1 MQNRLL
7 LADDDLVFRVL
18 IRELLTSR
26 EGWQICAEATD
37 GAEAVEMAKRTSPDL
52 AILDIAMPRRN
63 GIIAARQIIE
73 HSPTTIVLVISLYDP
88 TVILNQIMDAGVR
101 GFVSKASIGSELI
114 PAVEA
119 LLRGETYFRV
129 SQAYGA

>member
-37 GAEAVEMAKRTSPDL
+37 GVEAVQMAKRKSPDL
-52 AILDIAMPRRN
+52 AILDIAMPRQN
-63 GIIAARQIIE
+63 GITAARQIIE
-73 HSPTTIVLVISLYDP
+73 HCPTTRVIIISLYDP
-88 TVILNQIMDAGVR
+88 TVVLNKIMAAGVR
-101 GFVSKASIGSELI
+101 GFVSKASIGSALI

-119 LLRGETYFRV
+119 ILRGETYFKV
-129 SQAYGA
+129 SQAYGP